1 MVNGVLSEPVPVLSG
16 VPQGSVLGPLIF
28 LVLIGDIDSDILSS
42 FVSSFADDTRLF
54 RAIAGVRDASSLQT
68 DLEKVYQW
76 AEDNNMLYN
85 NKKFEALRY
94 GPDQVLK
101 TTTNYTAPDGSI
113 IPDKDHLRDLGVQMS
128 ADGSFRHH
136 INTICLSARNMCGW
150 ILRTFQSRN
159 AELLL
164 TLWKSLVLP
173 ILDYCSQLWSPG
185 KTGQIQEIEDI
196 QKSFT
201 RKIRSLRRD
210 NYWERLN
217 AYKLY
222 SLQRRRERY
231 RILYVWKILEKIVPN
246 VGENG
251 IRSRSSTRHGR
262 FCIVPKPIS
271 TASTAVQQL
280 REGSFCVNG
289 AMLFNSLPKSLRNL
303 VGVDQSTFKWKLDQ
317 FLSTVA
323 DEPQCP
329 GYTAGRRAA
338 TNSLLHMIPACRP

>member
-16 VPQGSVLGPLIF
+16 VPQGSVLGPLLF

-54 RAIAGVRDASSLQT
+54 RGISGVRDASSLQT

-85 NKKFEALRY
+85 NKKFENLRY

-101 TTTNYTAPDGSI
+101 ATTSYTAPDGSI
-113 IPDKDHLRDLGVQMS
+113 IPEKDHVRDLGVQMS
-128 ADGSFRHH
+128 ADGSFRQH
-136 INTICLSARNMCGW
+136 INTMCVSARNMCAW
-150 ILRTFQSRN
+150 ILRTFHSRN
-159 AELLL
+159 EELML

-173 ILDYCSQLWSPG
+173 ILDYCSQLWSPS

-201 RKIRSLRRD
+201 RKIHSLNRG

-217 AYKLY
+217 SLKLY

-231 RILYVWKILEKIVPN
+231 RILYVWKILQNIVPN
-246 VGENG
+246 VGDG
-251 IRSRSSTRHGR
+251 IRSRTSTRHGR
-262 FCIVPKPIS
+262 FCIIPKRIT
-271 TASTAVQQL
+271 TASAEIQQL
-280 REGSFCVNG
+280 KEGSFCVNG
-289 AMLFNSLPKSLRNL
+289 AKLFNSLPKALRNL
-303 VGVDQSTFKWKLDQ
+303 KDVDLSFFKLKLDQ

-323 DEPQCP
+323 DEPQSP

-338 TNSLLHMIPACRP
+338 SNSLLHMIPACRL

>member
-1 MVNGVLSEPVPVLSG
+1 MAQPVPVGSG
-16 VPQGSVLGPLIF
+16 VPQGSVLGPLLF

-54 RAIAGVRDASSLQT
+54 RAVTGVRDASSLQT

-76 AEDNNMLYN
+76 AVDNNMLYN
-85 NKKFEALRY
+85 SKKLEALRY

-113 IPDKDHLRDLGVQMS
+113 IPDKDSVRDLGVTMT
-128 ADGSFRHH
+128 ADGSFRQH
-136 INTICLSARNMCGW
+136 ISAMCLSARNMCAW
-150 ILRTFQSRN
+150 ILRTFHSRSE
-159 AELLL
+159 ELMM

-173 ILDYCSQLWSPG
+173 ILDYCSQLQFPS
-185 KTGQIQEIEDI
+185 KTGKIQEIEDI

-201 RKIRSLRRD
+201 RKIHSLKRGD
-210 NYWERLN
+210 YWERLDSYN
-217 AYKLY
+217 LY

-231 RILYVWKILEKIVPN
+231 RILYVWKILQNIVPN

-251 IRSRSSTRHGR
+251 IKSRSSIRHGR
-262 FCIVPKPIS
+262 FCLVPKPIS
-271 TASTAVQQL
+271 TASAEVQQL
-280 REGSFCVNG
+280 KEGSFCVNG
-289 AMLFNSLPKSLRNL
+289 VKLFNSLPKSLRNL
-303 VGVDQSTFKWKLDQ
+303 KDVDLSTFKQKLDK

-329 GYTAGRRAA
+329 GYTARRRAA
-338 TNSLLHMIPACRP
+338 SNSLLHMIPACRL